1 MTMSPALPGHP
12 ANRRALYAGTFAHFP
27 QYDYFEQYIRAIHEH
42 RQRYIAPLV
51 ADLVWELPRG
61 FSSIFVIPTEIE
73 ELIFK
78 CQENIFE
85 KVTHRRHI
93 SS

>member
-12 ANRRALYAGTFAHFP
+12 ANRRALYAATLAHFP
-27 QYDYFEQYIRAIHEH
+27 LYDYFEQYIRAIHEH

-61 FSSIFVIPTEIE
+61 FSSIFDIHSRPSLLARRPKCMMC
-73 ELIFK
+73 LI
-78 CQENIFE
+78 
-85 KVTHRRHI
+85 HRQMQD
-93 SS
+93 